1 VACRV
6 GACLVA
12 VRGTRIAQGDR
23 DGGVGGG
30 VGGGCR
36 FSLGARRRRGGRCSR
51 REYRDRPEG
60 RPPAVYTSSVLS
72 AATARTYTL
81 GPAFRARSFAVSDIN
96 KCRRRRRRR
105 ARDGR
110 VNGCRKT
117 KGKSKINAENRKT
130 SVVSQ

>member
-1 VACRV
+1 MACRV

-12 VRGTRIAQGDR
+12 ARGTHIAQADR

-36 FSLGARRRRGGRCSR
+36 FSLGARRRRGGRWYSR

-60 RPPAVYTSSVLS
+60 RPPAAYTISSVLF

-81 GPAFRARSFAVSDIN
+81 GPAFRARSFTVSDIN
-96 KCRRRRRRR
+96 KCRRR
-105 ARDGR
+105 ACDGR
-110 VNGCRKT
+110 VNGCRK
-117 KGKSKINAENRKT
+117 SEENPK
-130 SVVSQ
+130 